1 MKPDDNTRR
10 QRSQPPGP
18 SVSEEFTVT
27 PEDIPEGPV
36 RHGRESFTVQELEIK
51 AKSLR
56 YWLEQWLTPEGKT
69 ISGRPPGHP
78 PLNSVSIERKT
89 LSVNSG

>member
-1 MKPDDNTRR
+1 MIVPCAVQGGCLRPESGGFSRQKAQSKTQHKAQHKASNRKSEVVKPDDNTRR

-36 RHGRESFTVQELEIK
+36 RHGRESFTVQEL
-51 AKSLR
+51 
-56 YWLEQWLTPEGKT
+56 
-69 ISGRPPGHP
+69 
-78 PLNSVSIERKT
+78 
-89 LSVNSG
+89 